1 MTPLPRVSPLVSPL
15 ARIRCGYLRQTEFF
29 RTLALNVDLITGWFP
44 VTVVVVSLA
53 SVALSVG
60 WHDGAWKWQLP
71 VGIPASFVLT
81 LLTAV
86 AIHVFNLVPS
96 DFPDSFY
103 LWAWLLWFSV
113 VIIVLGW
120 TRAHWLLRTF
130 SVVALVFCV
139 IAAFTAINQTYDY
152 YPTLARL
159 LGKNAANFTDLPA
172 LQKIRDEYRRTRR
185 LPTHGETITVTIPP
199 TVSKFQAQQAYVY
212 LPPIWFKN
220 PEPQL
225 PVIELIAGVPGEP
238 SDWTRAGYA
247 DTTSTAFA
255 QQHNGIAPILVIPDD
270 NGDNTQ
276 DTECSNSIFGKA
288 ETYLLTDVPAY
299 MQTEFNAAV
308 GKHALA
314 VAGLSAGGT
323 CATMLALRNPTTFSI
338 FASYSGYASPTYEND
353 DAQQTIA
360 QLYGGSMADYEAHNP
375 VALLTGGRF
384 AGTAGYFTAGQQD
397 PQPLAAARQLAHLAK
412 RTGMQVCLSTPD
424 GDHSFVFWAAAFKT
438 SLPWL
443 SWRLGLT
450 PPPKDLP
457 ATCDPPVP

>member
-1 MTPLPRVSPLVSPL
+1 VGLAVVVLGGDHRLGLDPGPL
-15 ARIRCGYLRQTEFF
+15 A
-29 RTLALNVDLITGWFP
+29 A
-44 VTVVVVSLA
+44 A
-53 SVALSVG
+53 
-60 WHDGAWKWQLP
+60 
-71 VGIPASFVLT
+71 
-81 LLTAV
+81 
-86 AIHVFNLVPS
+86 
-96 DFPDSFY
+96 
-103 LWAWLLWFSV
+103 
-113 VIIVLGW
+113 
-120 TRAHWLLRTF
+120 
-130 SVVALVFCV
+130 VVALVFCV

-276 DTECSNSIFGKA
+276 DTECSNSVFGKA
-288 ETYLLTDVPAY
+288 ETYLVTDVPAY

-323 CATMLALRNPTTFSI
+323 CAIMLALRNPTTFSI

-424 GDHSFVFWAAAFKT
+424 GDHSFVSWAAAFKT